1 MPHFGISLYRLK
13 EHFRKFWAV
22 YIAGCAICAVIS
34 NILFTSTAPRTPIE
48 QQVLIYLADSVTDPE
63 ALEGV
68 KADMLAHGQETD
80 ETLLEIVF
88 EHLAYGDP
96 QTDMYGPMI
105 LAARLSLREGDAFIA
120 SSFAT
125 EALLANEV
133 YMPLDEYLENGWL
146 ADLDLEPVMHTSQET
161 GETHV
166 AALRLDNVPALAELG
181 AFNNNGAVL
190 MIMWNSTNLE
200 TTMDVVEHMIRGM
213 VEGTYAS
220 AENMQPAA

>member
-13 EHFRKFWAV
+13 EHFRKFWVV
-22 YIAGCAICAVIS
+22 YIAGCVICAVFS
-34 NILFTSTAPRTPIE
+34 SILFTSTAPRTPIE

-63 ALEGV
+63 ALEGI

-120 SSFAT
+120 SSYAT
-125 EALLANEV
+125 EPLLANEV
-133 YMPLDEYLENGWL
+133 YMPLDDYIADGWL
-146 ADLDLEPVMHTSQET
+146 ADLNLEPVMHTSQET

-166 AALRLDNVPALAELG
+166 AALRLDNVPALAEIG
-181 AFNNNGAVL
+181 AINNNGAVL

-200 TTMDVVEHMIRGM
+200 TSMDVVEHMIRGL

-220 AENMQPAA
+220 AESTQPAA

>member
-13 EHFRKFWAV
+13 EHFRKFWAI
-22 YIAGCAICAVIS
+22 YIVGCTICALLS
-34 NILFTSTAPRTPIE
+34 SILFTSTAPRTPIE
-48 QQVLIYLADSVTDPE
+48 QQVLIYLADDITNPD

-68 KADMLAHGQETD
+68 KADMLAYGQETD

-96 QTDMYGPMI
+96 QTDMYGSMI
-105 LAARLSLREGDAFIA
+105 LAARLSLREGDAFLA

-125 EALLANEV
+125 EPLLMNEV
-133 YMPLDEYLENGWL
+133 YMPLDDYLADGWL

-166 AALRLDNVPALAELG
+166 AALRLDNVPALAEMG

-200 TTMDVVEHMIRGM
+200 TTMNVVEHMIRGL

-220 AENMQPAA
+220 AENTQPAA

>member
-22 YIAGCAICAVIS
+22 YIVGCTICALLS
-34 NILFTSTAPRTPIE
+34 SILFTSTAPRTPIE
-48 QQVLIYLADSVTDPE
+48 QQVLIYLADDITNPD

-68 KADMLAHGQETD
+68 KADMLAYGQETD
-80 ETLLEIVF
+80 ETLQEIVF

-96 QTDMYGPMI
+96 QTDMYGSMI
-105 LAARLSLREGDAFIA
+105 LAARLSLREGDAFLA

-125 EALLANEV
+125 EPLLMNEV
-133 YMPLDEYLENGWL
+133 YMPLDDYLADGWL

-166 AALRLDNVPALAELG
+166 AALRLDNVPALAEMG

-200 TTMDVVEHMIRGM
+200 TTMNVVEHMIRGL
-213 VEGTYAS
+213 VEGSYAS
-220 AENMQPAA
+220 AENTQPAA

>member
-1 MPHFGISLYRLK
+1 MPHFGVTLYRLK
-13 EHFRKFWAV
+13 EHFRKFWAI
-22 YIAGCAICAVIS
+22 YIVGCTVCVLVS

-48 QQVLIYLADSVTDPE
+48 QQILIYLADSVTDPE
-63 ALEGV
+63 ALEDV
-68 KADMLAHGQETD
+68 KAEMLTYGQSVD

-88 EHLAYGDP
+88 EHLSYGDP
-96 QTDMYGPMI
+96 ETDMYGPMI

-120 SSFAT
+120 SSYAT
-125 EALLANEV
+125 DALLANEV
-133 YMPLDEYLENGWL
+133 YMPLDDYIADGWL

-161 GETHV
+161 GETHI
-166 AALRLDNVPALAELG
+166 AGLRLDNVTALSELN

-213 VEGTYAS
+213 MEGAYAP
-220 AENMQPAA
+220 AENTQPAA

>member
-1 MPHFGISLYRLK
+1 MPHFGISLFRLK
-13 EHFRKFWAV
+13 EHFRKNWPI
-22 YIAGCAICAVIS
+22 YIVGCVICVLFS
-34 NILFTSTAPRTPIE
+34 NILFTSTTPQTPIE
-48 QQVLIYLADSVTDPE
+48 REVLIYLADSVTDSE
-63 ALEGV
+63 ALDGV
-68 KADMLAHGQETD
+68 AADMLAYGQETD
-80 ETLLEIVF
+80 ETLEEIVF

-133 YMPLDEYLENGWL
+133 YMPLDDYLADGWL
-146 ADLDLEPVMHTSQET
+146 ADLDLEPVMHTSVET

-166 AALRLDNVPALAELG
+166 AALRLDNVPALAQMG
-181 AFNNNGAVL
+181 AINNNGAVL

-200 TTMDVVEHMIRGM
+200 TSMNVVEHMIRGL
-213 VEGTYAS
+213 VEGTYAHPES
-220 AENMQPAA
+220 TQPEA

>member
-22 YIAGCAICAVIS
+22 YIVGCTICALLS
-34 NILFTSTAPRTPIE
+34 SILFTSTAPRTPIE
-48 QQVLIYLADSVTDPE
+48 QQVLIYLADDITNPD

-68 KADMLAHGQETD
+68 KADMLAYGQETD

-96 QTDMYGPMI
+96 QTDMYGSMI
-105 LAARLSLREGDAFIA
+105 LAARLSLREGDAFLA

-125 EALLANEV
+125 EPLLMNEV
-133 YMPLDEYLENGWL
+133 YMPLDDYLADGWL

-166 AALRLDNVPALAELG
+166 AALRLDNVPALAEMG

-200 TTMDVVEHMIRGM
+200 TTMNVVEHMIRGL

-220 AENMQPAA
+220 AENTQPAA